1 MKNLMKTPM
10 NNTKPILVWTLV
22 AGVAIFAAGCDSKP
36 KEPTPGERLDNAIAD
51 VKQSASEAGDK
62 MEQKADQMGQAI
74 DDTAITTSV
83 KTKLLAA
90 DNLKGLDIKVE
101 TVKGVVTLTG
111 KVANAAAK
119 ELAVTLTQSVDGV
132 VSVNDELVIQ

>member
-1 MKNLMKTPM
+1 
-10 NNTKPILVWTLV
+10 
-22 AGVAIFAAGCDSKP
+22 
-36 KEPTPGERLDNAIAD
+36 
-51 VKQSASEAGDK
+51 